1 MKKVLEFA
9 NRDRELVALIIITV
23 LVALYVYNA
32 LGSRVFSPLGI
43 SSMAIQ
49 IAEFG
54 FFALAMG
61 LAMLTGG
68 IDLSVAAAAG
78 LSGLMGALVMS
89 GAFIAIT
96 DTNHTSIFLLG
107 IVATL
112 VTGVL
117 TGLVNGFLIAKISVP
132 PILAT
137 LGTML
142 FFTGI
147 GMAIT
152 GGNSVGIQIPMFADF
167 FAGSRV
173 FGLPMMFV
181 VLIAVFFIVAFLLN
195 RTMTGRSV
203 YLFGENEVALRFAGH
218 RTERTIMMTY
228 MLIGLLM
235 GLAALLI
242 IARANSMRIGYGEG
256 YLLQAILV
264 VVLAGFNPF
273 GGKGRILNIFVGL
286 ILLQLVATS
295 INAFGLSPYHRN
307 LTFGLILIVVMGI
320 NFAVN
325 RWGTKAKPKDLVAT
339 LAAPTTE
346 AILLRRGRNKKEKQ
360 L

>member
-1 MKKVLEFA
+1 MKKVLEFV

-32 LGSRVFSPLGI
+32 LGNRVFSPLGI

-96 DTNHTSIFLLG
+96 DTNHSYIFFLG
-107 IVATL
+107 VVATL

-117 TGLVNGFLIAKISVP
+117 TGLINGFLIAKVSVP

-137 LGTML
+137 LGTMI

-152 GGNSVGIQIPMFADF
+152 GGNSVGIQIPMYANF
-167 FAGSRV
+167 FAGTQV
-173 FGLPMMFV
+173 FGLPLMFV

-228 MLIGLLM
+228 VLIGLLM

-307 LTFGLILIVVMGI
+307 LTFGLILILVMGI
-320 NFAVN
+320 NFAAN
-325 RWGTKAKPKDLVAT
+325 RWGSKAKPKLS
-339 LAAPTTE
+339 LPGIAPTTE
-346 AILLRRGRNKKEKQ
+346 AILLRRGRNKKESQ
-360 L
+360 R

>member
-1 MKKVLEFA
+1 VKKVLEFA
-9 NRDRELVALIIITV
+9 SRDRELVALIIITA
-23 LVALYVYNA
+23 LVGLYLYNA

-54 FFALAMG
+54 FLALGMG

-78 LSGLMGALVMS
+78 LAGLMGALVMS
-89 GAFIAIT
+89 GTFIAIT
-96 DTNHTSIFLLG
+96 DTNHTFIFTLG
-107 IVATL
+107 VLATL
-112 VTGVL
+112 VTGLL
-117 TGLVNGFLIAKISVP
+117 TGLLNGFLIAKISVP

-137 LGTML
+137 LGTMI

-152 GGNSVGIQIPMFADF
+152 GGNSVGIQVPMFADF
-167 FAGSRV
+167 FAGTKV
-173 FGLPMMFV
+173 FGLPLMFII
-181 VLIAVFFIVAFLLN
+181 LIAVFFIVAFLLN

-228 MLIGLLM
+228 VLIGLLM
-235 GLAALLI
+235 GMAALLI
-242 IARANSMRIGYGEG
+242 IARANSMRVGYGEG

-273 GGKGRILNIFVGL
+273 GGKGRVLNIFIAL

-307 LTFGLILIVVMGI
+307 LTFGLILLVVMGI
-320 NFAVN
+320 NFAAN
-325 RWGTKAKPKDLVAT
+325 RLGTKKKPKLVPT
-339 LAAPTTE
+339 ISPTTE
-346 AILLRRGRNKKEKQ
+346 AILLSGDYEKKDTSK
-360 L
+360 